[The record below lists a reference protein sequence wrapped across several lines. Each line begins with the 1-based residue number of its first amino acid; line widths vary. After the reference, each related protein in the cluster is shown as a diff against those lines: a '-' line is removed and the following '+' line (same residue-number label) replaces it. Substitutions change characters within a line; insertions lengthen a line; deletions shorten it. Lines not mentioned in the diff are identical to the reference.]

1 MKYLELRRLVLK
13 TAQEIL
19 AAGMVTGTWGNVS
32 LRVPGEDLLIVTP
45 SGMEYDKLQ
54 PEDMV
59 LVDFSRQ
66 VREGS
71 YRPSIETPMHLAI
84 YQNRPDVNAVVHVH
98 SPYATAF
105 AVAGKSI
112 PVILEETAQAI
123 GHNIE
128 VAPYA
133 RCGSRLLASL
143 VVKTLGPSGRAV
155 LLAMHGMVGVGNDIK
170 DALRVCHI
178 TEKTAMVA
186 LLARQLGPLPSLDQK
201 DIDSFRQGYQGY
213 LQGPKDQQGG
223 RNGYENTDKKLCNSA
238 DE

>member
-1 MKYLELRRLVLK
+1 MKYLELRRQVVK

-19 AAGMVTGTWGNVS
+19 AARMVTGTWGNVS
-32 LRVPGEDLLIVTP
+32 LRVPGEELLIITP
-45 SGMEYDKLQ
+45 SGMEYEKLQ

-66 VREGS
+66 VKEGS

-84 YQNRPDVNAVVHVH
+84 YQNRADVNAVVHVH

-112 PVILEETAQAI
+112 PVILEETAQAV
-123 GHNIE
+123 GHAIE
-128 VAPYA
+128 VVPYA
-133 RCGSRLLASL
+133 RCGSELLASQ
-143 VVKTLGPSGRAV
+143 VVDTLGPTGRAV
-155 LLAMHGMVGVGNDIK
+155 LLAMHGMVGVGIDVT
-170 DALRVCHI
+170 DALKVCYI

-201 DIDSFRQGYQGY
+201 DIDAFRQGYQGY
-213 LQGPKDQQGG
+213 LQEPKD
-223 RNGYENTDKKLCNSA
+223 S
-238 DE
+238 

>member
-19 AAGMVTGTWGNVS
+19 AARMVIGTWGNVS
-32 LRVPGEDLLIVTP
+32 LRVPGEDLLIITP

-71 YRPSIETPMHLAI
+71 LRPSIETPMHAAI

-112 PVILEETAQAI
+112 PVILEETAQTV

-128 VAPYA
+128 VIPYA
-133 RCGSRLLASL
+133 RCGSRLLASR
-143 VVKTLGPSGRAV
+143 VVETLGPSGRAV
-155 LLAMHGMVGVGNDIK
+155 LLAMHGMVGVGSDIK
-170 DALRVCHI
+170 DALKVCYI

-186 LLARQLGPLPSLDQK
+186 LLARQLGPLPSLDPK
-201 DIDSFRQGYQGY
+201 DIDFFRQGFEGY
-213 LQGPKDQQGG
+213 LQEP
-223 RNGYENTDKKLCNSA
+223 EDK
-238 DE
+238 